1 VYVHLIV
8 TDNKLK
14 LAHPITFQFIRLW
27 FGYYVVNYSFFSSIK
42 YILLVNFSRRYIA
55 GSESEG
61 HFELINKAYSM

>member
-1 VYVHLIV
+1 VYVHLIL

-42 YILLVNFSRRYIA
+42 
-55 GSESEG
+55 
-61 HFELINKAYSM
+61 